1 MPWLYRWPNRPN
13 GIYLTGKES
22 LVLRILIKILT
33 PIGAA
38 LATSAGVF
46 ALSAAS
52 PHNPLAST
60 VSNWEFMS
68 DQTRADMAA
77 AYDSGGWLGAWSHW
91 VYTSLASA
99 DLGYSRIL
107 HAPVGEIIA
116 TRGLNTLAT
125 TVMAAGLTAVI
136 TLTLCLPLA
145 IYPRLASRAWLTSVL
160 GLWLGMPVFLVA
172 VLVVVLLGQH
182 LYNPALT
189 APIVMAPSVAAI
201 IAFAWSAYLMAAAR
215 TAAHEIWATPWARAL
230 IGRGIA
236 KRLIIRCILPRL
248 LAAVGAYAL
257 LMVPELVIGS
267 AVVEAVLAYPG
278 LGNALVKAAAGADLP
293 LLATATALAAL
304 ITATLIMLRGARPAS
319 LS

>member
-1 MPWLYRWPNRPN
+1 M
-13 GIYLTGKES
+13 
-22 LVLRILIKILT
+22 LRILSKILI

-60 VSNWEFMS
+60 VANWEFMS
-68 DQTRADMAA
+68 AKARANMAA
-77 AYDSGGWLGAWSHW
+77 AYDSGGWLGAWFNW
-91 VYTSLASA
+91 LYTGLTTA

-107 HAPVGEIIA
+107 HAPVWDIMI

-125 TVMAAGLTAVI
+125 TTMAAGLTAII
-136 TLTLCLPLA
+136 TLSLCLPLA
-145 IYPRLASRAWLTSVL
+145 VYPRLASRAWLTGAL
-160 GLWLGMPVFLVA
+160 GMWLGMPVFLVA
-172 VLVVVLLGQH
+172 VMVVVFLGQY

-201 IAFAWSAYLMAAAR
+201 IAFAWSAYLMATAR
-215 TAAHEIWATPWARAL
+215 TAANEIWATPWARAL
-230 IGRGIA
+230 IGRGIST
-236 KRLIIRCILPRL
+236 RLIIRCVLPRL
-248 LAAVGAYAL
+248 LSAVSAYTL

-267 AVVEAVLAYPG
+267 AVVESVLAYPG

-304 ITATLIMLRGARPAS
+304 ITTTLIMLRGTDKVAIS
-319 LS
+319 